1 MKKILVFFLLML
13 SFGVLFAQRRTL
25 TGNVRDASGNA
36 LPNISVTI
44 RGART
49 GTSTDTEGNFSLSVG
64 PNDKVVV
71 FSSVGYTSK
80 EVTIGTE
87 SSITVSLEAGNAGLD
102 EIVVTGYTREQK
114 SNFAGAASRVGPK
127 AINDVPNASIDQILQ
142 GRAPG
147 LYVTAGSGQPGT
159 AANVIIRGVG
169 TINGSST
176 PLYVM
181 DGIPIQASA
190 FAALSPTDIASVD
203 ILKDAAATSLYGS
216 RGSNGV
222 IVITTK
228 RGRNTGK
235 TTFGVKAQGGFSN
248 RTSPRFQVL
257 DAAQRIKYE
266 EEIGVEN
273 GVNIGPG
280 FTYSRLN
287 PANANLPAAT
297 LAGYDKIRDS
307 LSNTNYDWINT
318 FFRKGT
324 FQEYEVNASGGTEK
338 MNFYSAVNYFKQDG
352 ISRRSGLE
360 RYSLR
365 NNLDF
370 RTDRFTAAISSTIN
384 FARSSFIE
392 SENTTAVVNPFAAA
406 YYALPYEIP
415 YINGVLV
422 HPGNAGPYN
431 VLDQREGS
439 SALERMLA
447 SSRTNN
453 EVKGIL
459 GGSFRFKIAEGFSA
473 ISTVGVDFQEVTLE
487 RYINPNSYTGSTVA
501 GAQGLL
507 TESTSRF
514 LKLIGNAGLNYSHV
528 FAEKHSVDVTA
539 LYESIKNTARSLGYT
554 GYGLNPLLGPT
565 PAAVTAGSATG
576 FIPLTNGYRDANA
589 LQSAIAIAK
598 YTFDN
603 KYTINANWR
612 YDGSSS
618 VPASKRW
625 HPFYSF
631 GASWNAMKENFMEN
645 VTVLSEL
652 QLRASYGI
660 SASPFASSTSTNPL
674 ASSFNYLPTYTS
686 TGVRYSGAAGLAL
699 SQLGNTGYDWEY
711 AKTSNIGVDFSLF
724 KRRIRGSLDVYDKKT
739 ENLFIS
745 QQLPAE
751 SGASSLNINAGT
763 MDNKGIELSLSADIV
778 STRNLRWSV
787 SGNASYNKNEITSLG
802 QVNEFPSGTSI
813 IRVGLPF
820 GSHFLPKWAG
830 VDAATGE
837 GLYYNLDGSVTTAYN
852 TSTQS
857 VAQFGSWLPK
867 YQGGFSTSAD
877 FKGFY
882 AEAFFSFAAGNK
894 RFNNEDYFNENPS
907 FATSNQSIKV
917 LERWRK
923 PGDITNIQKFGTA
936 RRFSSKDIQDNS
948 FVRFRNLNIGYNV
961 PKEFLASHANFFST
975 MTIYAQGQNL
985 FTWTNWRGFD
995 PEDSNNISTF
1005 EYPAART
1012 YTLGINVSL

>member
-1 MKKILVFFLLML
+1 MKRIVAFFLLML
-13 SFGVLFAQRRTL
+13 SVGVLFAQRRTL
-25 TGNVRDASGNA
+25 TGNVRDASGNP

-44 RGART
+44 RGTRT
-49 GTSTDTEGNFSLSVG
+49 GTSTDTEGNFSISVG
-64 PNDKVVV
+64 PNDKVIV
-71 FSSVGYTSK
+71 FSSVGYASK
-80 EVTIGTE
+80 EVNFGTQ
-87 SSITVSLEAGNAGLD
+87 SSITVSLEAGNTGLD

-114 SNFAGAASRVGPK
+114 SNFAGATSRVAPK

-159 AANVIIRGVG
+159 AATVIIRGVG

-176 PLYVM
+176 PLYIM
-181 DGIPIQASA
+181 DGIPIQATA

-248 RTSPRFQVL
+248 RTNPKFQVL

-266 EEIGVEN
+266 EEVGVEN

-297 LAGYDKIRDS
+297 LAGYDRIKDS

-338 MNFYSAVNYFKQDG
+338 MSFYSAVNYFKQDG

-365 NNLDF
+365 NNIDF
-370 RTDRFTAAISSTIN
+370 RSDRFTAAISSTIN

-439 SALERMLA
+439 TALERMLA
-447 SSRTNN
+447 TTSKRD
-453 EVKGIL
+453 EIKGVL
-459 GGSFRFKIAEGFSA
+459 GGNFRYKIVDGLSA
-473 ISTVGVDFQEVTLE
+473 ISTVGLDFRELMTE
-487 RYINPNSYTGSTVA
+487 RYINPNTYTGSLSS

-507 TESTSRF
+507 SESSSRV
-514 LKLIGNAGLNYSHV
+514 LRLIGNAGLNYSRV
-528 FAEKHSVDVTA
+528 FAEKHNVDVTA
-539 LYESIKNTARSLGYT
+539 LYESIRNTSRTLGYT
-554 GYGLNPLLGPT
+554 GYGLNPLLGAT
-565 PAAVTAGSATG
+565 PAAVTAGSASG
-576 FIPLTNGYRDANA
+576 FIPVISGGRDQTA

-618 VPASKRW
+618 VPAGKRW

-631 GASWNAMKENFMEN
+631 GASWNAMKENFMQN

-660 SASPFASSTSTNPL
+660 SASPFS
-674 ASSFNYLPTYTS
+674 SSFGYLPTYTS
-686 TGVRYSGAAGLAL
+686 TGVRYGGAAGLAL
-699 SQLGNTGYDWEY
+699 SQIGNENYDWEY
-711 AKTSNIGVDFSLF
+711 AKATNIGLDFSLL
-724 KRRIRGSLDVYDKKT
+724 KRRIRGSVDFYDKKT

-751 SGASSLNINAGT
+751 AGASSLNINAGT

-778 STRNLRWSV
+778 STRDFRWTV
-787 SGNASYNKNEITSLG
+787 GGNASYNKNEITDLG

-813 IRVGLPF
+813 IRVGLPY

-837 GLYYNLDGSVTTAYN
+837 GLYYNRDGSVTTAYN
-852 TSTQS
+852 SSTQS
-857 VAQFGSWLPK
+857 VAEFGSWLPK

-894 RFNNEDYFNENPS
+894 RFNNEDFFNENPS

-936 RRFSSKDIQDNS
+936 RRFSSKDIQDCS

-961 PKEFLASHANFFST
+961 PKEFLANHANFFSS

-995 PEDSNNISTF
+995 PEDNNNISTF

>member
-1 MKKILVFFLLML
+1 MKKILAFFLLML
-13 SFGVLFAQRRTL
+13 SVGVLFAQRRTL
-25 TGNVRDASGNA
+25 TGNVRDASGNP
-36 LPNISVTI
+36 LPNISVTL
-44 RGART
+44 RGTRT

-114 SNFAGAASRVGPK
+114 STFAGATSRVGPK

-147 LYVTAGSGQPGT
+147 LYVTAGSGQPGNPAT
-159 AANVIIRGVG
+159 VIIRGIG

-176 PLYVM
+176 PLYIL
-181 DGIPIQASA
+181 DGIPIEATA

-203 ILKDAAATSLYGS
+203 VLKDAAATSLYGS

-248 RTSPRFQVL
+248 RTSPKFEVL
-257 DAAQRIKYE
+257 DAAERIKYE

-273 GVNIGPG
+273 GVEIGPG

-297 LAGYDKIRDS
+297 LAGYDRIRDS

-318 FFRKGT
+318 FFRRGT
-324 FQEYEVNASGGTEK
+324 FQEYEVNASGGTDK
-338 MNFYSAVNYFKQDG
+338 MKFYSAVNYFKQDG

-370 RTDRFTAAISSTIN
+370 QSDRFTAAISSTIN

-439 SALERMLA
+439 TALERMLA
-447 SSRTNN
+447 TSSKRN
-453 EVKGIL
+453 EIKGVL
-459 GGSFRFKIAEGFSA
+459 GGNFRYKIVEGLSA
-473 ISTVGVDFQEVTLE
+473 ISTVGLDFRELLTE
-487 RYINPNSYTGSTVA
+487 RYVNPNTYTGSNSP
-501 GAQGLL
+501 GAQGSL
-507 TESTSRF
+507 TETTTRTMR
-514 LKLIGNAGLNYSHV
+514 LIGNAGLNFSKV
-528 FAEKHSVDVTA
+528 FAEKHSVDLTA
-539 LYESIKNTARSLGYT
+539 LYESIKNTRRSLGFT

-565 PAAVTAGSATG
+565 PAAITPGSATG
-576 FIPLTNGYRDANA
+576 FTPLTQGYRDQLA

-612 YDGSSS
+612 YDGSSA
-618 VPASKRW
+618 VPTSKRW

-631 GASWNAMKENFMEN
+631 GASWNAMKENFMQN

-652 QLRASYGI
+652 QVRASYGI
-660 SASPFASSTSTNPL
+660 SASPFSTS
-674 ASSFNYLPTYTS
+674 FGYLPTYTS
-686 TGVRYSGAAGLAL
+686 TGVRYSGASGLAL
-699 SQLGNTGYDWEY
+699 SQIGNQNYDWEY
-711 AKTSNIGVDFSLF
+711 AKSTNIGVDFSLF
-724 KRRIRGSLDVYDKKT
+724 KRRIRGSIDVYDKKT

-751 SGASSLNINAGT
+751 AGARELDINAGT
-763 MDNKGIELSLSADIV
+763 MDNKGIEVSLSADLV
-778 STRNLRWSV
+778 STRDFRWSV

-813 IRVGLPF
+813 IRVGLPI
-820 GSHFLPKWAG
+820 GSHFIPKWAG

-857 VAQFGSWLPK
+857 VAEFGSWLPK

-948 FVRFRNLNIGYNV
+948 FLRFRNLNIGYNV
-961 PKEFLASHANFFST
+961 PKDFLAKHANFFSG

-995 PEDSNNISTF
+995 PEDDNNISTF